1 MAPER
6 PLTPEKQLLNLI
18 ENPKAKNASSP
29 GLSGMKQ
36 HSLSLLSP
44 GAWLGRISFSRERF
58 KKWLKD
64 LKRRQLDIKALN
76 KALSVCVAALAL
88 YFAGNLAI
96 GIVNTKKLPVFKFE
110 FSGRESADVFQEG
123 LFLKAASYYPEKVR
137 QRDIFQL
144 GPKKTDDTKEETVQ
158 VGPSGEILEAIQHL
172 KLVGISWSNDPDA
185 MVEDTKALKTFFV
198 KRGQMIGDVRVQAI
212 FKDKVVLSYRGEET
226 ELR

>member
-18 ENPKAKNASSP
+18 ENPKAKNASLL
-29 GLSGMKQ
+29 GLSGIK
-36 HSLSLLSP
+36 HHGLSLLSL
-44 GAWLGRISFSRERF
+44 GAWLGRVSFSRERF

-64 LKRRQLDIKALN
+64 LKRRQLDVKAINKILN
-76 KALSVCVAALAL
+76 ISVATLAL
-88 YFAGNLAI
+88 YFAGNSAL

-110 FSGRESADVFQEG
+110 FSGKESGDVFQEG
-123 LFLKAASYYPEKVR
+123 SFLKAASFYLEKVR

-144 GPKKTDDTKEETVQ
+144 GPKKTGDTKQEAAQ
-158 VGPSGEILEAIQHL
+158 VGPSGEILEATQHL

-198 KRGQMIGDVRVQAI
+198 KRGQTIGDVRVQAI

>member
-18 ENPKAKNASSP
+18 ENPKAKNANP
-29 GLSGMKQ
+29 LGLSGMKQ
-36 HSLSLLSP
+36 HGLSLLSP
-44 GAWLGRISFSRERF
+44 GAWLGRVSFSRERF

-64 LKRRQLDIKALN
+64 LKRRPLDVKALN
-76 KALSVCVAALAL
+76 KALSVCLVILTL

-110 FSGRESADVFQEG
+110 FSGKESGDLLQEG
-123 LFLKAASYYPEKVR
+123 SFLKAASYYLEKVR

-144 GPKKTDDTKEETVQ
+144 EPKKTEGTTEAAAPA
-158 VGPSGEILEAIQHL
+158 GPSGEILDATQHL

-185 MVEDTKALKTFFV
+185 MVEDSRALKTFFV
-198 KRGQMIGDVRVQAI
+198 KRGQMLGDVRVQAI
-212 FKDKVVLSYRGEET
+212 FKDKVVLSYRGEEI

>member
-1 MAPER
+1 MAAER

-18 ENPKAKNASSP
+18 ESPKAKNAVP
-29 GLSGMKQ
+29 LGLSGVKQ

-44 GAWLGRISFSRERF
+44 GAWLGRFSFSRERF

-64 LKRRQLDIKALN
+64 LKRHQLDVKALN
-76 KALSVCVAALAL
+76 KALSAGAAILAL
-88 YFAGNLAI
+88 YFAGSSAL
-96 GIVNTKKLPVFKFE
+96 GIINAKKMPVFKFA
-110 FSGRESADVFQEG
+110 FSGRESAEVIQEG
-123 LFLKAASYYPEKVR
+123 SFLKAGSYYLEKVR

-144 GPKKTDDTKEETVQ
+144 GPKKAEESSEEPAQ
-158 VGPSGEILEAIQHL
+158 AGPSGEIQEATQHL
-172 KLVGISWSNDPDA
+172 RLVGISWSNDPDA

-198 KRGQMIGDVRVQAI
+198 KRGQMLGEVRVQAI

>member
-18 ENPKAKNASSP
+18 ENPKAKNANP
-29 GLSGMKQ
+29 LGLSGMKQ
-36 HSLSLLSP
+36 HSLSLLSL
-44 GAWLGRISFSRERF
+44 GAWLGRVSFSRERF
-58 KKWLKD
+58 KKWLNG
-64 LKRRQLDIKALN
+64 LKRRQLDVKALN
-76 KALSVCVAALAL
+76 KALSVCVAILAL
-88 YFAGNLAI
+88 YFAGTCAL

-110 FSGRESADVFQEG
+110 FSAKESGDVFQEG
-123 LFLKAASYYPEKVR
+123 SFLKAASYYLEKVR

-144 GPKKTDDTKEETVQ
+144 GPKKTEDTKEEAVQ
-158 VGPSGEILEAIQHL
+158 SGPSGEILEATQHL

-185 MVEDTKALKTFFV
+185 MLEDTKALKTFFV

>member
-18 ENPKAKNASSP
+18 ENPKAKNASP
-29 GLSGMKQ
+29 LGLSGVRQ
-36 HSLSLLSP
+36 HGLSLLSL
-44 GAWLGRISFSRERF
+44 GAWLGRASFSRELF

-64 LKRRQLDIKALN
+64 LKRRQLDVKALN
-76 KALSVCVAALAL
+76 KALSVSVAALAI
-88 YFAGNLAI
+88 YFTGNSAI

-110 FSGRESADVFQEG
+110 LSGKESGDVFQEG
-123 LFLKAASYYPEKVR
+123 SFLKAASYYLEKVR

-144 GPKKTDDTKEETVQ
+144 GPKKTEDSKEEAAEI
-158 VGPSGEILEAIQHL
+158 GPSGEILEATQHL
-172 KLVGISWSNDPDA
+172 RLVGISWSNDPDA
-185 MVEDTKALKTFFV
+185 MLEDTKALKTFFV
-198 KRGQMIGDVRVQAI
+198 KRGQMLGDVRVQAI